1 MKPYTFMKGKIV
13 LRADVV
19 SWSPFSRIFIFK
31 VTYSALIA
39 WTVPAGRPE
48 VKCPARGHNGDT
60 AKSMISVTLLSTVLQ
75 AELVIHVSG
84 VHL

>member
-1 MKPYTFMKGKIV
+1 MKGKIA

-19 SWSPFSRIFIFK
+19 SRSPFSRIFIFK

-48 VKCPARGHNGDT
+48 VKCPAQGHSGDT
-60 AKSMISVTLLSTVLQ
+60 ARL
-75 AELVIHVSG
+75 
-84 VHL
+84 